1 MLTTMN
7 MVFRRSANYNR
18 SYMGGEIQ
26 KLLNLANSS
35 EDTDTSVNFA
45 KRKFDGKAAAAE
57 HFEYVSRKVFNI
69 DEWSKCSS
77 ASNYALFDESGTP
90 INGHPLKEGNFLR
103 IHLYA
108 SGKYDWVRVVS
119 VFQDAMETVVKV
131 KPTFDPTAEP
141 VDKGVISHFFV
152 PEAENNFCVQLHDT
166 TVSFYVIG
174 INERQNTAETDNIVE
189 SVRNAAAA
197 NLGYYLGIQKT
208 VWKEFSTNMLQSNAD
223 AEF

>member
-1 MLTTMN
+1 
-7 MVFRRSANYNR
+7 MVFRRVGIYNR
-18 SYMGGEIQ
+18 PYMSGKIQ
-26 KLLNLANSS
+26 KLLELANSS
-35 EDTDTSVNFA
+35 EATDTSVNFA
-45 KRKFDGKAAAAE
+45 KRTFDSKAAASE
-57 HFEYVSRKVFNI
+57 HFEYVSRKLFNI
-69 DEWSKCSS
+69 EEWSKCSS
-77 ASNYALFDESGTP
+77 ASNYALFDESGAP
-90 INGHPLKEGNFLR
+90 INGHPIKEGNFIR

-119 VFQDAMETVVKV
+119 IFEDATETVVKV
-131 KPTFDPTAEP
+131 KPAFDPTAEK
-141 VDKGVISHFFV
+141 VDKSVISHFFW
-152 PEAENNFCVQLHDT
+152 PEAENNFCVLLHET
-166 TVSFYVIG
+166 TVTFYVIG